1 MLFSLDSI
9 LFQRRCKLFTSIALI
24 SAQHTQTHTQLI
36 YIMQHHN
43 HFNDSTISE
52 ILRSFIR
59 YSNEAKDEAYTENTV
74 YIIDTDKTVYVWP
87 GLAWPVRIHE

>member
-1 MLFSLDSI
+1 
-9 LFQRRCKLFTSIALI
+9 
-24 SAQHTQTHTQLI
+24 
-36 YIMQHHN
+36 MQHHN

-87 GLAWPVRIHE
+87 GLAWPVRIHEWALICNFSSFFSENMNFGNN